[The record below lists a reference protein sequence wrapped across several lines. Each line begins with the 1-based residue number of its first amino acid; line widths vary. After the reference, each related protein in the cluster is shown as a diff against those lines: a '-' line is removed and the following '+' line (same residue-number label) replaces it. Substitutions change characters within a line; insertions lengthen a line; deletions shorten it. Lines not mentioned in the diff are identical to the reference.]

1 MTNLVTAFV
10 AVVFEDMANLY
21 TSAEKYDHMQF
32 SDKYSTHCS
41 LNLKLVTPAQQ
52 QNGLAAPDVES

>member
-1 MTNLVTAFV
+1 MANLVTAFV

-21 TSAEKYDHMQF
+21 TSEEKYDHMQF
-32 SDKYSTHCS
+32 SDKYGTPCS

-52 QNGLAAPDVES
+52 HGRP